1 MEENKDFFA
10 ETENNRT
17 SAETNN
23 DAAETPAKVKGTINV
38 IAGEDGPTAVFIADS
53 TPAKKKTIQT
63 PIIIAGV
70 IVLAFIAAFFVFTAF
85 FNSSIVGTW
94 VLVED
99 SNGATHDEAGDGV
112 TYYTL
117 DKDGNI
123 TKSVGTIT
131 QKSTY
136 TVTDKN
142 GTKYVNSSNGFSG
155 SYKISG
161 NVFTGRTFELT
172 VEGIENPFI
181 FKSTTL
187 KKPVLKVPDT
197 FKKNDKLTGKWNIP
211 SYDITYEF
219 SADGTFLVDMYGK
232 YGTITYEGVYTYD
245 DEKITVT
252 FYADSET
259 TNDIPYAFDGNN
271 TLVMNGMGYYK
282 MNSDGSLVAT
292 PDQA

>member
-10 ETENNRT
+10 ETENTQT

-38 IAGEDGPTAVFIADS
+38 IAGEDGPTAVFTADS

-70 IVLAFIAAFFVFTAF
+70 IVLAFIAAFFVFTSF

-99 SNGATHDEAGDGV
+99 SNGATYDEAGDGI

-123 TKSVGTIT
+123 TVSVGTIT

-136 TVTDKN
+136 TTTSEN
-142 GTKYVNSSNGFSG
+142 GTDYVNSTNVFSG
-155 SYKISG
+155 SYTISG
-161 NVFTGRTFELT
+161 NIFTGRTFKLT
-172 VEGIENPFI
+172 VDGVEKPYI
-181 FKSTTL
+181 FKSATVKNLNL
-187 KKPVLKVPDT
+187 K
-197 FKKNDKLTGKWNIP
+197 FLTHSKRAIN
-211 SYDITYEF
+211 
-219 SADGTFLVDMYGK
+219 
-232 YGTITYEGVYTYD
+232 
-245 DEKITVT
+245 
-252 FYADSET
+252 
-259 TNDIPYAFDGNN
+259 
-271 TLVMNGMGYYK
+271 
-282 MNSDGSLVAT
+282 
-292 PDQA
+292 

>member
-10 ETENNRT
+10 ETENTQT

-38 IAGEDGPTAVFIADS
+38 IAGEDGPTAVFTADS

-70 IVLAFIAAFFVFTAF
+70 IVLAFIVAFFVFTSF

-99 SNGATHDEAGDGV
+99 SNGATYDEAGDGI

-123 TKSVGTIT
+123 TVSVGTIT

-136 TVTDKN
+136 TTTSEN
-142 GTKYVNSSNGFSG
+142 GTDYVNSTNVFSG
-155 SYKISG
+155 SYTISG
-161 NVFTGRTFELT
+161 NIFTGRTFKLT
-172 VEGIENPFI
+172 VEGVEKPYI
-181 FKSTTL
+181 FKSATV
-187 KKPVLKVPDT
+187 KKPELKVPDT
-197 FKKNDKLTGKWNIP
+197 FKKSDKLTGNWNIP
-211 SYDITYEF
+211 SYDITYTF
-219 SADGTFLVDMYGK
+219 NADGTCVKDYSGYNHYHSEGTWHYVPDSKTLITDVDGWIWIIISTSEKQWTGTSVSGK
-232 YGTITYEGVYTYD
+232 KAYTYNRVD
-245 DEKITVT
+245 K
-252 FYADSET
+252 
-259 TNDIPYAFDGNN
+259 
-271 TLVMNGMGYYK
+271 
-282 MNSDGSLVAT
+282 
-292 PDQA
+292 